1 MKLCKEPGVKF
12 MFPDQGFVPEST
24 QILFAGIPVSPLSFY
39 YFHFPVT
46 LQSSQSLLSTWH
58 TCNA

>member
-24 QILFAGIPVSPLSFY
+24 QILFAGISVSPIFFTISISLR
-39 YFHFPVT
+39 HCKV
-46 LQSSQSLLSTWH
+46 LSLLSTWH